1 MSDVVRVADLAVHT
15 AGGREIVGGVSF
27 SVARGETLA
36 LVGESGCGKTSSAL
50 AVLGH
55 ARRGTRIAAGSVA
68 LPEVPDLLAIP
79 ERRRRTVRGRTVSY
93 VPQDPTTAL
102 DPRQR
107 VGRQIA
113 DVLRAAGVEGDAAER
128 QLGEMLEG
136 VGLPG
141 DRAFRRRY
149 PFELSGGQQQR
160 VTIAMAL
167 IARPAAVVLDEPTTG
182 LDVVT
187 QARILDLL
195 RELAR
200 TTELAFVYVTHDLAA
215 IEGLADR
222 VAVMYAGR
230 IVESGATAAVFR
242 RPAHPYTR
250 LLLDSMPRLSHR
262 HLPRG
267 IAGTTPPPGAR
278 PAGCR
283 FAPRCPLAEEVCRAT
298 EPVLREVGPGVRA
311 ACHRVEAVG
320 AIEVGRGAPAD
331 ALPAGDAAL
340 LRVEDV
346 HASYGRGVPVCRGIS
361 LTVPAGACVALVGES
376 GSGKSTLGRCIVG
389 LHRPDAGR
397 IVLAGEE
404 LAPHATERTRDQC
417 QEVQYI
423 FQNPDR
429 SLNPG
434 RTVRQ
439 ILARPLQR
447 HGELRGAELTAAVAE
462 VLERVRLPA
471 AVAGRYPRELS
482 GGEKQRVAIARALG
496 GAPSLLVCDEI
507 TSALDVSIQAAIIEL
522 LGELRRGGLA
532 LLFITHDLP
541 LVNSIADEVAVLQSG
556 AIVEQGAVGEVLQR
570 PRHEYTRVLRASAP
584 ELRAAAGAGEL
595 ERT

>member
-1 MSDVVRVADLAVHT
+1 M
-15 AGGREIVGGVSF
+15 SF

-55 ARRGTRIAAGSVA
+55 ARLGTRIAGGSVA
-68 LPEVPDLLAIP
+68 LPDVPDLLALP
-79 ERRRRTVRGRTVSY
+79 ERRRRAMRGRTVSY

-107 VGRQIA
+107 VGRQVA
-113 DVLRAAGVEGDAAER
+113 DVLRAAGVDGDAAAER
-128 QLGEMLEG
+128 VGEMLDG
-136 VGLPG
+136 VGLPS
-141 DRAFRRRY
+141 DRAFQRRY

-230 IVESGATAAVFR
+230 IVESGATAAVFQ
-242 RPAHPYTR
+242 RPSHPYTR
-250 LLLDSMPRLSHR
+250 LLLDSMPRLSRR
-262 HLPRG
+262 HQPRG

-283 FAPRCPLAEEVCRAT
+283 FAPRCPLVEDVCRER
-298 EPVLREVGPGVRA
+298 EPVLRDVGTGVRA

-320 AIEVGRGAPAD
+320 AIEVGRGAAAAATAAD
-331 ALPAGDAAL
+331 DVAL

-346 HASYGRGVPVCRGIS
+346 HASYGRGHEVCRGIS
-361 LTVPAGACVALVGES
+361 LSVPAGACVALVGES

-397 IVLAGEE
+397 ILLAGEE
-404 LAPHATERTRDQC
+404 LAPHATQRTRDQC
-417 QEVQYI
+417 QDVQYI

-439 ILARPLQR
+439 ILSRPLQR
-447 HGELRGAELTAAVAE
+447 HDELRGPELATAVTE
-462 VLERVRLPA
+462 LLERVRLPA
-471 AVAGRYPRELS
+471 GMASRYPRELS

-496 GAPSLLVCDEI
+496 GAPDLLVCDEI

-522 LGELRRGGLA
+522 LGELRRSGLA

-556 AIVEQGAVGEVLQR
+556 VIVEHGAVGEVLQR
-570 PRHEYTRVLRASAP
+570 PRHEYTQVLRAAAP
-584 ELRAAAGAGEL
+584 ELRAGVGSAGSAVGG
-595 ERT
+595 